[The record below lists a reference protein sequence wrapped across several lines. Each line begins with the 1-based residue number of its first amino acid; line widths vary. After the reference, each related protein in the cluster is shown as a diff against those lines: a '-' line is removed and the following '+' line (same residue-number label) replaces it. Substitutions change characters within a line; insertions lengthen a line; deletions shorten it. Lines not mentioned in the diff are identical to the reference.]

1 MSFPYSEST
10 LVTNTNSVSDYTM
23 CLAFSTQKPKYKPAY
38 EDKEK
43 DVPKSGDSAADE
55 ESQYEVEKISL
66 AIC

>member
-1 MSFPYSEST
+1 
-10 LVTNTNSVSDYTM
+10 M
-23 CLAFSTQKPKYKPAY
+23 CLSFSTQKPKYKPAY

-55 ESQYEVEKISL
+55 KSQYEVEKISL